1 MLRCGFGVSGQLT
14 APPRYD
20 VRMLVATWIL
30 AVATALLAVSG
41 PIALLV
47 WLNARRADR
56 ERRQREREDE
66 SRDRILR
73 SVRDEFVPKTWVG
86 GTVVFAI
93 LGCLLAWSSWS
104 DRKGSSSKGV
114 Y

>member
-1 MLRCGFGVSGQLT
+1 
-14 APPRYD
+14 
-20 VRMLVATWIL
+20 MLVATWIL

-47 WLNARRADR
+47 WLNARRAD
-56 ERRQREREDE
+56 REREDE

-104 DRKGSSSKGV
+104 DRKGSISKGG